1 MTARTATRD
10 DAARGRNGAT
20 RSRRDTVVNVR
31 MSRLSR
37 DLIDEAA
44 EAVGKTRSEFI
55 VESART
61 HAIDVLLDRRLF
73 SLGVERY
80 DAFLKALEAPPAPNE
95 RLRKLMKAKA
105 PWQG

>member
-1 MTARTATRD
+1 MTAAAATRD
-10 DAARGRNGAT
+10 DAVRTRSAAP

-31 MSRLSR
+31 MSRHSR

-44 EAVGKTRSEFI
+44 EVVGKTRSEFI

-61 HAIDVLLDRRLF
+61 HAIDILLDKRLF
-73 SLGVERY
+73 SLTVEQY

-95 RLRKLMKAKA
+95 KLKKLMRVKA
-105 PWQG
+105 PWEQ